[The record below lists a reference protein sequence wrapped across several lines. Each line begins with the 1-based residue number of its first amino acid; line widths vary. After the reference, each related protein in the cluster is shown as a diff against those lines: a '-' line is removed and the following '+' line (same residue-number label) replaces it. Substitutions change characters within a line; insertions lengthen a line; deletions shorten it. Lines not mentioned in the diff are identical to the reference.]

1 MIYNKNIDEVFKI
14 LKAETRK
21 YEIPIVGKVAEKT
34 KDPFKILIST
44 MLSLRT
50 KDTTTAKASYRL
62 FKLGNKP
69 EDFLRLKG
77 NIIEKAIYP
86 VGFYRV
92 KAKNIKSVCA
102 DLIDNY
108 NSKVPDNIDDLLKL
122 KGVGRKTANLVAIL
136 GFNKYGICVD
146 THVFKITNRWGYVKT
161 KTPDETEFVLR
172 RKLPKKYWKTI
183 NGLLVAYGQNLCV
196 PVSPFCSIC
205 KLSGFCGKIGVITH
219 R

>member
-1 MIYNKNIDEVFKI
+1 MVSKKNIDEVFKI
-14 LKAETRK
+14 LKAETWK
-21 YEIPIVGKVAEKT
+21 YEIPIVGKVANKT

-50 KDTTTAKASYRL
+50 KDTTTAKASDRL

-69 EDFLRLKG
+69 EDFLKLKDKT
-77 NIIEKAIYP
+77 IEKAIYP

-92 KAKNIKSVCA
+92 KAKNIKLVCA
-102 DLIDNY
+102 DLVKTY

-122 KGVGRKTANLVAIL
+122 RGVGRKTANLVVIL

-146 THVFKITNRWGYVKT
+146 THVHRISNRWGYVKT
-161 KTPDETEFVLR
+161 KMPDETELVLR
-172 RKLPKKYWKTI
+172 KKLPKKHWKII
-183 NGLLVAYGQNLCV
+183 NDLLVTYGQNLCV

-205 KLSGFCGKIGVITH
+205 KLSGFCGRIGVIKH